1 MGRHGHPGWGFQT
14 TRKKP
19 AKATPSG
26 AAGHPPAPWP
36 ETDQAGS
43 PILAPSARI
52 PHSPAPLHERKLAPH
67 ARRRYGPTRERH
79 AARRPSPPHV
89 MAGATP
95 DSPCW
100 RRSTQALRRG
110 PPSGRRRRRCGRRQ
124 RQRRARRPW
133 QPRWMPR
140 TSAAGT
146 RCRREGGG
154 WARDGG
160 AMTTATSPQ
169 GGWHDH
175 SNAGG
180 EGGLAR
186 GGVERPGGQRDPPT
200 TPAVSNAGADARDEL
215 PQTLP
220 AQTPPP
226 PLSPPHVNAPHAH
239 TAPASLGTRHTQ
251 SAPATPSTDT
261 RPPSPS
267 NPPGPTPPRP
277 PPPPPRLLAR
287 PAPPP
292 PPPQTTTGGY
302 IKQARISSRSNVKAV
317 SGRTG
322 TFGRRGGVGRPPLPA
337 PPAAGQLPPRPA
349 PGGGH
354 SSALRP
360 SSAARDAV
368 SAR

>member
-226 PLSPPHVNAPHAH
+226 PPSPPL
-239 TAPASLGTRHTQ
+239 TLTRHTLTQ
-251 SAPATPSTDT
+251 
-261 RPPSPS
+261 
-267 NPPGPTPPRP
+267 
-277 PPPPPRLLAR
+277 PPPRLV
-287 PAPPP
+287 PATHNPHPQ
-292 PPPQTTTGGY
+292 PPPQTH
-302 IKQARISSRSNVKAV
+302 
-317 SGRTG
+317 
-322 TFGRRGGVGRPPLPA
+322 GRRRPPTRPA
-337 PPAAGQLPPRPA
+337 QPHPARPRRPPA
-349 PGGGH
+349 
-354 SSALRP
+354 S
-360 SSAARDAV
+360 
-368 SAR
+368 